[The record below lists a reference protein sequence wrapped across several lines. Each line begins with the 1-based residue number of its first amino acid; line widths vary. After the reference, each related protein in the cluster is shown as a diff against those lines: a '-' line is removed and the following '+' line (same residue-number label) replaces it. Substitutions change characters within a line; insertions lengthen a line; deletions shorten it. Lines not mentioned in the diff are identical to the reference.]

1 MRFDPSLLKTHG
13 ASLTHAME
21 AFLAIGLNKS
31 LRVKKHLAQDLVPG
45 KLTIRAYFEYKTR
58 IFNILLK
65 TGEESM
71 AACPCKLRFAIVT
84 PAHSCPT
91 SALNSCPP

>member
-1 MRFDPSLLKTHG
+1 
-13 ASLTHAME
+13 ME
-21 AFLAIGLNKS
+21 AFLVIGLNKS

-45 KLTIRAYFEYKTR
+45 KLTVRACFEYKTR

-71 AACPCKLRFAIVT
+71 ASCPCKLGFAIVT
-84 PAHSCPT
+84 LAHSCPT
-91 SALNSCPP
+91 GALNSCP